1 MRLFLSRLRLTRVL
15 HVGCRCSFMPRDK
28 GGIGRM
34 GGKHKKK
41 APKKPRKAGE
51 GAPKRA
57 VKAPAAAKAAAPALK
72 KRQQPPPPPAAEPVT
87 DTIRPP
93 RRSRIRKVRFVVDR
107 PQKVRRYPYRWTW
120 GGKWQRATIRRRQF
134 EPDEPSWVQLD
145 AFRAHLWGLRVA
157 DHVARGCVGDGWTRS
172 YDRDTAWAK
181 TASHRSWCPD
191 HLPDP
196 MLRDG
201 RWRCDAAEYP
211 WAREMYYGGT
221 SVFRHPD
228 AN

>member
-57 VKAPAAAKAAAPALK
+57 EKAPAAKKAPAK
-72 KRQQPPPPPAAEPVT
+72 KKQRLQQPPPPPQRSPATET
-87 DTIRPP
+87 LRPP
-93 RRSRIRKVRFVVDR
+93 TRSRIRKVRFVVDR
-107 PQKVRRYPYRWTW
+107 PQKARRHPYRWTW
-120 GGKWQRATIRRRQF
+120 GGKWQRATIKRRQF
-134 EPDEPSWVQLD
+134 ELDEPSPVQLD

-157 DHVARGCVGDGWTRS
+157 EHVARGCVGDGWTRS

-191 HLPDP
+191 RLPDP
-196 MLRDG
+196 KLCDG
-201 RWRCDAAEYP
+201 RWRCGPAEHA
-211 WAREMYYGGT
+211 WSKEIYYGGT